1 MTNDTRTEKNLNRI
15 QKKLQILTP
24 IIQDAHKS
32 WFDLFKTLTTISI
45 SLHGGAILVLVNNS
59 YDYVFYDA
67 EKFLWGLGICLI
79 ASLAILVFDNF
90 SIVDYRKKIFS
101 KNMKIYEIVV
111 YIGKRKSYMQ
121 SFLYFVFFINTLL
134 FIYGI
139 YNVFNILKY
148 QVFCI

>member
-1 MTNDTRTEKNLNRI
+1 MTNDTRREKNLNRI

-67 EKFLWGLGICLI
+67 ENFLWGLGICLI
-79 ASLAILVFDNF
+79 ASLAVLVFDNF

-101 KNMKIYEIVV
+101 KNMKIYEIIV
-111 YIGKRKSYMQ
+111 YIGRRKSCMQ
-121 SFLYFVFFINTLL
+121 SFLYFIFFINTLI
-134 FIYGI
+134 FISGI
-139 YNVFNILKY
+139 YDVFDILKY
-148 QVFCI
+148 QISCI

>member
-1 MTNDTRTEKNLNRI
+1 
-15 QKKLQILTP
+15 
-24 IIQDAHKS
+24 
-32 WFDLFKTLTTISI
+32 
-45 SLHGGAILVLVNNS
+45 
-59 YDYVFYDA
+59 
-67 EKFLWGLGICLI
+67 
-79 ASLAILVFDNF
+79 
-90 SIVDYRKKIFS
+90 
-101 KNMKIYEIVV
+101 MKIYEIIV